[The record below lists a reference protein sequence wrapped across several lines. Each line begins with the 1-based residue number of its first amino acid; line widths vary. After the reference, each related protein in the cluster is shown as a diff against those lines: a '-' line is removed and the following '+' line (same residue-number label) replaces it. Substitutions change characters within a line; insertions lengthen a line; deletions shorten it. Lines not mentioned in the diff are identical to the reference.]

1 MKIEKGR
8 MVALGYGKYF
18 RSDMIVG
25 LEPVEEG
32 RGPGNR
38 TKVYI
43 ENLPGAVVASR
54 SESVILRD
62 LTEMPEEI
70 MKSREQFQ
78 LLSDIL
84 DTLSEIN
91 PVLRSIIR
99 DQAHWDIDRLE
110 DRIRETLTNKEEPNH
125 PLLRKIEQ
133 QN

>member
-1 MKIEKGR
+1 MAG
-8 MVALGYGKYF
+8 
-18 RSDMIVG
+18 
-25 LEPVEEG
+25 
-32 RGPGNR
+32 
-38 TKVYI
+38 VYI

-54 SESVILRD
+54 SENVILRD

-125 PLLRKIEQ
+125 PLLRKIKQ
-133 QN
+133 

>member
-1 MKIEKGR
+1 M
-8 MVALGYGKYF
+8 
-18 RSDMIVG
+18 
-25 LEPVEEG
+25 
-32 RGPGNR
+32 
-38 TKVYI
+38 YI